1 MEEAESDLLD
11 SSFLERM
18 WLLREA
24 LEYGIASGDTPKL
37 LVIEESNT
45 GTCIVCIRISK
56 GISMLGLVHLN
67 IITIIMPVKFV

>member
-1 MEEAESDLLD
+1 MEEAESDLLN

-24 LEYGIASGDTPKL
+24 LEDAIASGDTPKL

-45 GTCIVCIRISK
+45 STCLVCNKSYKRI
-56 GISMLGLVHLN
+56 LCWD
-67 IITIIMPVKFV
+67 